1 MQMKN
6 ASVARRLREAG
17 IRRAARAARSHETPL
32 VPTTPL
38 TESSAARPAEAAP
51 APVLTP
57 ASTPASTPAQSGT
70 EIFCPMCLIP
80 SEDGVATL
88 GETRRPGEPAAA
100 TCPEC
105 GVASVEWALTCEI
118 DGLLREMRGF
128 DLLEGA
134 LSEEGRSF

>member
-6 ASVARRLREAG
+6 ASVARRLRDAG
-17 IRRAARAARSHETPL
+17 IRRAARAARGHELPL
-32 VPTTPL
+32 VQTTPL
-38 TESSAARPAEAAP
+38 TESSD
-51 APVLTP
+51 TP
-57 ASTPASTPAQSGT
+57 TSAQSAQSKSSHDGT
-70 EIFCPMCLIP
+70 EIFCPLCLVP

-88 GETRRPGEPAAA
+88 GETRRPGEPAASA
-100 TCPEC
+100 CPDC